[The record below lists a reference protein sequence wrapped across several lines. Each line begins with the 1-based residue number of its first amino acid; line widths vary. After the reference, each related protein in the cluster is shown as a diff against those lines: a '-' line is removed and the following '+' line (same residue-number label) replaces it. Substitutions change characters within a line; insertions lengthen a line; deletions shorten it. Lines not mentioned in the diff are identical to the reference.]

1 MGCFIYGLFM
11 RLCFEV
17 RGLASKEYDIQVL
30 FKYIFIVW
38 ITCHACDN
46 ILEIKY
52 GWCFVMEKIRVDG
65 RKNGELRIIKITR
78 DFNKYAEGSVLVEFG
93 ETKLICTASIDEKV
107 PSFKKGSGEGWVTAE
122 YDMLPRATLSRK
134 NRDRN
139 VLKINGRSSEI
150 QRLIGRSLRSVM
162 DFKILGE
169 RTITIDCDVIQAD
182 GGTRT
187 AAITGGFVA
196 LMDACSV
203 LVNNKQISEIPIKD
217 FVAAI
222 SVGYVNGNELLDLC
236 YAEDSNATV
245 DMNVVMTATGR
256 LIEVQATGEER
267 PFERKILD
275 DLLDLAQKGIENII
289 DIQKNVLLSKEK

>member
-1 MGCFIYGLFM
+1 MDG
-11 RLCFEV
+11 V
-17 RGLASKEYDIQVL
+17 
-30 FKYIFIVW
+30 
-38 ITCHACDN
+38 
-46 ILEIKY
+46 
-52 GWCFVMEKIRVDG
+52 FVVEKIRIDG
-65 RKNGELRIIKITR
+65 RKNDELRKIKITR

-93 ETKLICTASIDEKV
+93 ETKLICTASVDEKV
-107 PSFKKGSGEGWVTAE
+107 PAFKKGSGEGWVTAE
-122 YDMLPRATLSRK
+122 YDMLPRATLTR
-134 NRDRN
+134 NTRDRN
-139 VLKINGRSSEI
+139 ILKINGRSNEI
-150 QRLIGRSLRSVM
+150 QRLIGRSLRSVI

-203 LVNNKQISEIPIKD
+203 LVNNKQINEIPIID

-222 SVGYVNGNELLDLC
+222 SVGYVNGIELLDLC
-236 YAEDSNATV
+236 YAEDSKATV
-245 DMNVVMTATGR
+245 DMNVVMTASGQ
-256 LIEVQATGEER
+256 LIEVQATGEEH
-267 PFERKILD
+267 PFDRKILD